1 MAAERD
7 AMHAAVKAHYVASA
21 RHTIQI
27 NCGAYAF
34 DLRKELKR
42 GIKRAKSLGNP
53 LPIQPRAAKVLPLAA
68 E

>member
-1 MAAERD
+1 
-7 AMHAAVKAHYVASA
+7 MHQAVKSHHVASA

-27 NCGAYAF
+27 NCGEYAY

-42 GIKRAKSLGNP
+42 GIKRAKTAGNP
-53 LPIQPRAAKVLPLAA
+53 LPIPARAAKALRVAA